1 MTYKNSMKLL
11 TSNFSL
17 VWKQLA
23 YTIIR
28 LAIIFGLVV
37 LVSNPIVK
45 LLVENGFADQISNL
59 CKVIYTDFGNF
70 FIELKQVIES
80 FTSIIYTNIASVWLP
95 VVLFF
100 FVTLFVNAFLTNVG
114 KFVLTTIA
122 NSSYTS
128 LTKTGYC
135 HCLIT
140 NLGKITKYSLA
151 KFLLDIPFT
160 IFEILFV
167 AIYCSALNNFI
178 LAIVG
183 ISMMIILYTITNA
196 LQIAMYN
203 SVAIEMISNNTNPF
217 RAIFKSYKTIKDFM
231 RVFSNAIVVVLTI
244 VFANI
249 IIGIFTLGAGLLLT
263 IPASMVL
270 VVTFELVSYYG
281 GVGQRYYLSPTIIVD
296 STSENTNK

>member
-1 MTYKNSMKLL
+1 MKLL

-45 LLVENGFADQISNL
+45 LMIENGFADKFTHLFQT
-59 CKVIYTDFGNF
+59 IYTDFGNF
-70 FIELKQVIES
+70 FVELRQVIFAFLNLISENIS
-80 FTSIIYTNIASVWLP
+80 SIWFS

-100 FVTLFVNAFLTNVG
+100 FVILFVNSLLTSAG
-114 KFVLTTIA
+114 EFALTFCA

-135 HCLIT
+135 HSIIT
-140 NLGKITKYSLA
+140 NFGKMSKYALV
-151 KFLLDIPFT
+151 KFVLDIPFT
-160 IFEILFV
+160 IFKLLYI
-167 AIYCSALNNFI
+167 AIYCAALNNFI

-183 ISMMIILYTITNA
+183 ITIMIILYTATYA
-196 LQIAMYN
+196 LQIAMHN
-203 SVAIEMISNNTNPF
+203 SVAIEMISHGTNPF
-217 RAIFKSYKTIKDFM
+217 KAIFKTYKTIKGFL
-231 RVFSNAIVVVLTI
+231 RVFSNAIIVVLTI
-244 VFANI
+244 VFANL

-263 IPASMVL
+263 IPAAMVL

-281 GVGQRYYLSPTIIVD
+281 CVGQRYYLSPTIIVD
-296 STSENTNK
+296 ANSENTNK